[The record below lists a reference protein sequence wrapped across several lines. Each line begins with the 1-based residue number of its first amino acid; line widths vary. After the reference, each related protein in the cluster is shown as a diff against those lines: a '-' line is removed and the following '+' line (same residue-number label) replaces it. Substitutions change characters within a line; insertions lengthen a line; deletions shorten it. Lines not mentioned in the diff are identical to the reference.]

1 MAVLNDVWSRSWDH
15 LREQLPPQIFDTWLK
30 PINVVSMN
38 GNYIELEVPNRF
50 FRDWVNENYL
60 TAIHD
65 ALFDVSQKE
74 FIIEFRVSQSTDPPL
89 RRELLEIRKE
99 KFEQHRLM
107 QHNLVAKYTFETFV
121 VGSSNQ
127 FAHAAA
133 LAVANMPG
141 KTYNPLFIYGGVG
154 LGKTHLLNAI
164 GHKVLQQKVNNRLC
178 LVSSE
183 RFTNELINSI
193 RYEKV
198 AEFREKYRASC
209 DFLLIDDIQFIAG
222 KERTQEEFFHTFNT
236 LHESHKQIVIMS
248 DKLPKDMP
256 GFEERLRSRFEWGL
270 VADIQPPE
278 METKV
283 AILKKKAEE
292 EGIPLPND
300 VAIYL
305 ASHVETNVRE
315 LEGSLIRIGAF
326 ASLTGREINLDLAKE
341 ILQSTLRPQP
351 QQFTVEKIQRQVAH
365 FFNISVNDLKS
376 SRKIRFITKPRQIAM
391 YLSRTLTSASFPEIG
406 EKFGGKDHSTVIHA
420 VRKVEQCV
428 KDNLQLKA
436 DIEAIQKT
444 I

>member
-1 MAVLNDVWSRSWDH
+1 VSNDVWLSSLDH
-15 LREQLPPQIFDTWLK
+15 LREQLPVQVFDTWLK
-30 PINVVSMN
+30 PIHLISANVN
-38 GNYIELEVPNRF
+38 HIELEVPNKF

-65 ALFDVSQKE
+65 ALFEVSQKE
-74 FIIEFRVSQSTDPPL
+74 FIIELRVSQSTEPPL
-89 RRELLEIRKE
+89 RRELPEIRKE

-107 QHNLVAKYTFETFV
+107 QYNLVAKYTFETFL

-164 GHKVLQQKVNNRLC
+164 GHKILQCQPTSRPC

-209 DFLLIDDIQFIAG
+209 DLLLIDDIQFIAG

-236 LHESHKQIVIMS
+236 LYESHKQIVIMS

-270 VADIQPPE
+270 VADVQPPE

-283 AILKKKAEE
+283 AILKKKAEDE
-292 EGIPLPND
+292 RIPLPND

-341 ILQSTLRPQP
+341 ALQNTLRTQPQP
-351 QQFTVEKIQRQVAH
+351 FTVEKIQRQVAH

-376 SRKIRFITKPRQIAM
+376 DRKIRFITKPRQIAM
-391 YLSRTLTSASFPEIG
+391 YLCRTLTPASFPEIG

-420 VRKVEQCV
+420 VRKVEQGV
-428 KDNLQLKA
+428 KEDLQLKT